1 MIIFASLYLESII
14 LFVGLMLNQPYSRE
28 MTPSKLLNHNVSVI
42 ELFPQRYWMITIWA
56 IVSII
61 FTL

>member
-28 MTPSKLLNHNVSVI
+28 MTPSELLNHNVGVI

-56 IVSII
+56 VVSII